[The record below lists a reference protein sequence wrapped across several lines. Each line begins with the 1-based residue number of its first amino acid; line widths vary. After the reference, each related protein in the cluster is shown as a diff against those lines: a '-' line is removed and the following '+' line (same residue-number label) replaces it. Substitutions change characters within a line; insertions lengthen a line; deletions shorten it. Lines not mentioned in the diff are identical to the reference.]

1 MKLYSQPQTINGPF
15 LVHKRYSIYCLVGAD
30 GHALLVVARGGVVR
44 VDDGVGGH
52 TVGVVGLGPGV
63 DGVDV
68 GVGVEEEG
76 EHFCTRGIRVS
87 GLHERSRSTGRDGA
101 TRAGMRSQPTLC
113 CA

>member
-63 DGVDV
+63 DGVDIIEL
-68 GVGVEEEG
+68 GEEEEG
-76 EHFCTRGIRVS
+76 EHP
-87 GLHERSRSTGRDGA
+87 A
-101 TRAGMRSQPTLC
+101 QPTQGT
-113 CA
+113 ARQQMRRHATGSAQ